1 MVSMKRKIL
10 ILALM
15 LCLVLAGCGWMDRS
29 YSSVIP
35 HQQPSQS
42 QSVGGLRASDYP
54 QLCRVLEQ
62 MISSGTETAVINVS
76 DYDPAGVARGM
87 ELAARYA
94 RISYPIGAYAV
105 ESISYEVG
113 SSGGAPAIAV
123 KIAYGRSKMELSRIR
138 KAADMDGA
146 AVLIGSALDRCEA
159 GIVILVD
166 SYASMDL
173 AQLVQDYGLSNPDTI
188 MEIPQVTEDI
198 YPSSGKQRVLDLKF
212 TYQTSREDLR
222 QMQSQV
228 KPVFEAA
235 ALYVSGDGAQRQKYT
250 QLYAFLM
257 ERFAEY
263 QIKTS
268 ITPSY
273 SLLRH
278 GVGDSRTFAMVYGEM
293 CRRAGL
299 SCRIVVGTKAGEPW
313 FWNMIEDGG
322 YYYHVD
328 LLRCQSEGGFRMLTD
343 AQMESCVWDYSAYP
357 QCQGAPPTP
366 VIPETQP
373 ATQPPEETAGSG
385 ETVPENKN

>member
-1 MVSMKRKIL
+1 MKWRYLCPVLLLVL
-10 ILALM
+10 ILS
-15 LCLVLAGCGWMDRS
+15 GCDWMDSS
-29 YSSVIP
+29 YSSVTP

-42 QSVGGLRASDYP
+42 QNVGGLRASNYLE
-54 QLCRVLEQ
+54 LCRVLER
-62 MISSGTETAVINVS
+62 MISSGTEAAVINVS
-76 DYDPAGVARGM
+76 QYDPDAVDKGM
-87 ELAARYA
+87 DIAARYA
-94 RISYPIGAYAV
+94 RYSYPIGAYAV
-105 ESISYEVG
+105 DRISYEVG

-123 KIAYGRSKMELSRIR
+123 KITYRHSAMELQRIR
-138 KAADMDGA
+138 KAADMEGVAALVGA
-146 AVLIGSALDRCEA
+146 ALDRCEA

-166 SYASMDL
+166 AYAPVDL
-173 AQLVQDYGLSNPDTI
+173 VQLVQDYGLNHPHTV

-198 YPSSGKQRVLDLKF
+198 YPATGNQRVLDLKF

-228 KPVFEAA
+228 KPVFEAG

-278 GVGDSRTFAMVYGEM
+278 GVGDSRTFAMVYGEL

-299 SCRIVVGTKAGEPW
+299 SCRIVVGTRDGEPW
-313 FWNMIEDGG
+313 FWNMIEDEG
-322 YYYHVD
+322 YFYHVD
-328 LLRCQSEGGFRMLTD
+328 LLRCQAEGGFRVLTD
-343 AQMESCVWDYSAYP
+343 NQMKNCVWDYSAYP
-357 QCQGAPPTP
+357 VCEGPPPVTP
-366 VIPETQP
+366 VPETQP
-373 ATQPPEETAGSG
+373 PTLPPEET
-385 ETVPENKN
+385 TVPQETEP